1 MEIKINKEIRD
12 FTENVYFGLSLR
24 QFICTLL
31 ACLMAII
38 IYFSLK
44 KYIGIDILS
53 WLCMIGAFPFI
64 ALGFI
69 KYNGMNFE
77 ELVFAFVKS
86 EILTPKHLCFKPIN
100 FYNELV
106 NNKKETEVKYE
117 ISKHITKNR

>member
-86 EILTPKHLCFKPIN
+86 EILTPKH
-100 FYNELV
+100 
-106 NNKKETEVKYE
+106 
-117 ISKHITKNR
+117 